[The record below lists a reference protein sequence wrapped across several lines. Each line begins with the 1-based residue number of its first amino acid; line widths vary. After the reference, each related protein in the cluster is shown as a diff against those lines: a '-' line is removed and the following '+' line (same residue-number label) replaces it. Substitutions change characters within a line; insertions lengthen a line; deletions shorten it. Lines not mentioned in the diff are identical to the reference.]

1 MFKLKQCRVCLN
13 QASLLC
19 LSLALLLSGCVN
31 ISLSADVD
39 PSANLDDIKTIYV
52 RKHEA
57 DDKRVEQLIADY
69 LNNIGKIAHSGSE
82 KNPVQP
88 VDAILTYQDRWMWDI
103 TMYMLEL
110 RIQIRDPESGYALA
124 TGESFR
130 TSLARKDPELM
141 VKEVIDEIFQVEQEG
156 E

>member
-1 MFKLKQCRVCLN
+1 MFKIKRCRACLL
-13 QASLLC
+13 QAGLLC

-52 RKHEA
+52 RRQEA
-57 DDKRVEQLIADY
+57 DDKGIEQMIADY
-69 LNNIGKIAHSGSE
+69 LNDIGKIAHSGSGQ
-82 KNPVQP
+82 NPDQL

-110 RIQIRDPESGYALA
+110 RIQIRDPESGYAVA
-124 TGESFR
+124 SGESFR
-130 TSLARKDPELM
+130 SSLGRKDPEHM
-141 VKEVIDEIFQVEQEG
+141 VKEVIDEIFQAEQEG